1 MCTVANGRNI
11 LFIGD
16 SLQQVLYFEF
26 VSTALGTTAT
36 ADGLSNSSDTLTQR
50 LKSASRCEILCE
62 WGQSCRVPVI
72 VDCVDKPSFS
82 MHYERSNHL
91 NGFVENYKL
100 KSDAGA
106 IMSSLVR
113 NNISLIL
120 MSTGTHYQKDIELL
134 KNLNASLS
142 LIYEHYPSMSILF
155 RNTFTGHQNCA
166 STMRSSPLE
175 NTPSESERV
184 NRKSPINSQ
193 YNWHF
198 FQSQNALVKE
208 FLSIHFPMVFF
219 IDIATSTNLRID
231 SHVSKSDCL
240 HYCMPGPIS
249 EWVVFHFNALLRISN
264 LHDVPSQSEINSR
277 FVVTDPL
284 YIFDASMSHLLS
296 DGDIFRSDDSFL
308 SLSQYYLYYNS
319 SKI

>member
-1 MCTVANGRNI
+1 
-11 LFIGD
+11 
-16 SLQQVLYFEF
+16 
-26 VSTALGTTAT
+26 
-36 ADGLSNSSDTLTQR
+36 
-50 LKSASRCEILCE
+50 
-62 WGQSCRVPVI
+62 
-72 VDCVDKPSFS
+72 
-82 MHYERSNHL
+82 
-91 NGFVENYKL
+91 
-100 KSDAGA
+100 
-106 IMSSLVR
+106 
-113 NNISLIL
+113 

-142 LIYEHYPSMSILF
+142 LIYEHHPSMSILF
-155 RNTFTGHQNCA
+155 RNTFTGHENCA

-184 NRKSPINSQ
+184 NRKSLMNSQ

-208 FLSIHFPMVFF
+208 FLSVYFPMVFF

-231 SHVSKSDCL
+231 SHVSKSVCL

-249 EWVVFHFNALLRISN
+249 EWVVFHFNALLRILN
-264 LHDVPSQSEINSR
+264 LHDIPSQSEINSR

-284 YIFDASMSHLLS
+284 YIFDAPMSHLLS

-308 SLSQYYLYYNS
+308 SLSQHYLYYNS
-319 SKI
+319 SKIYISKDDLPTYLPLLNKSLDLVKSIPHSNAIQIRTRKWIS